1 MNTAENLTAEQ
12 VTALKKRK
20 IDYSDIPELT
30 ETEALELYPK
40 NWKPKKQ
47 AVSVRLDMDTLEWLK
62 SPQEKGYQKRL
73 NAVLRWARMNGCP
86 IKNLQN

>member
-1 MNTAENLTAEQ
+1 MNTAGNLTAEQ
-12 VTALKKRK
+12 ITELKKRK

-40 NWKPKKQ
+40 NWKPKKK

-62 SPQEKGYQKRL
+62 SPQEEGYQKRL
-73 NAVLRWARMNGCP
+73 NAALRWARMNGCP
-86 IKNLQN
+86 IQNLQN